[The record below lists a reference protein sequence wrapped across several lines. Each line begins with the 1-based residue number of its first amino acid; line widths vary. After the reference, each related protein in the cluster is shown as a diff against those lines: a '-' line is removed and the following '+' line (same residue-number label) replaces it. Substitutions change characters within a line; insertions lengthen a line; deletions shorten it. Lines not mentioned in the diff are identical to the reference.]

1 MGGGPVRSMVGRR
14 ARSRSGRARTG
25 KAVLGVLIV
34 AWSLAPIYWG
44 LVVSL
49 STPVGLESV
58 PPSPIPRPLTLQ
70 FYSQI
75 LNGTTA
81 VSTTFLSAAR
91 NSVVEA
97 VGTTLVTLIVA
108 VLAGYAFG
116 RFRFRGSNVIFVAI
130 IATMAL
136 PVYAILIPL
145 YVMLTGAGQI
155 DTYQGIVVILVSANL
170 PLAIWLLRSHIS
182 SLPPDIEG
190 AALIDG
196 ASRFTLLWRIVVPLV
211 APGMAA
217 VGVLVFLAS
226 WAAFLVPLTF
236 APTINAQPL
245 TVLITQYTSHFSV
258 DFGLQ
263 AAAGM
268 IALIPPILVV
278 AWLNRYLLKGLLK
291 GAGSH

>member
-1 MGGGPVRSMVGRR
+1 M
-14 ARSRSGRARTG
+14 
-25 KAVLGVLIV
+25 
-34 AWSLAPIYWG
+34 
-44 LVVSL
+44 
-49 STPVGLESV
+49 
-58 PPSPIPRPLTLQ
+58 
-70 FYSQI
+70 
-75 LNGTTA
+75 
-81 VSTTFLSAAR
+81 
-91 NSVVEA
+91 
-97 VGTTLVTLIVA
+97 IVA

-116 RFRFRGSNVIFVAI
+116 RFRFRGSNLIFVAI

-136 PVYAILIPL
+136 PVYAVLIPL
-145 YVMLTGAGQI
+145 YVMVTGAGQI
-155 DTYQGIVVILVSANL
+155 DTYQGIVFILVSANL
-170 PLAIWLLRSHIS
+170 PLAIWLLRSHIA

-196 ASRFTLLWRIVVPLV
+196 ASKFTLLWRIVVPLI

-236 APTINAQPL
+236 APTIRAEPL
-245 TVLITQYTSHFSV
+245 TVLITQYTSHYSV

-268 IALIPPILVV
+268 IALIPPILIVV
-278 AWLNRYLLKGLLK
+278 WLNRYLLRGLLK